1 MLLCLRC
8 VPPAGRLATEV
19 LEAKRKKVADG
30 RSVGRSVEKPTKEKP
45 EASRP
50 PFQGP
55 ADSVSLLPKPPRR
68 LAKAERSFRTLA
80 FGRPPRPFSRESLS
94 PQAFGSREIA
104 SSILRKCFGG
114 GARFPS
120 KTSTH
125 SRRLSH
131 QQRSS
136 EVARWRGQTPVSLG
150 RGLQGAY
157 TPSGVLR
164 LTSALP
170 AETTTRRAR
179 ESESSLASERPECRV
194 VDERGKKEK
203 LETTTALAHTL

>member
-1 MLLCLRC
+1 MCLRC

-19 LEAKRKKVADG
+19 LEAKRKSRTDG
-30 RSVGRSVEKPTKEKP
+30 RSVGRSRSRRRKNPRPRGHPSKDPPTLSLSSRNLRGGSRRQSVPFLPLLLTPATFPFHVKAFP
-45 EASRP
+45 HWPLEAVKSP
-50 PFQGP
+50 HPSSGN
-55 ADSVSLLPKPPRR
+55 VSEAEQDFLPKPAPQQAA
-68 LAKAERSFRTLA
+68 LAPK
-80 FGRPPRPFSRESLS
+80 
-94 PQAFGSREIA
+94 
-104 SSILRKCFGG
+104 
-114 GARFPS
+114 
-120 KTSTH
+120 
-125 SRRLSH
+125 
-131 QQRSS
+131 RSS

-157 TPSGVLR
+157 TSSSVLR

-179 ESESSLASERPECRV
+179 ESESSLASKQPECRV